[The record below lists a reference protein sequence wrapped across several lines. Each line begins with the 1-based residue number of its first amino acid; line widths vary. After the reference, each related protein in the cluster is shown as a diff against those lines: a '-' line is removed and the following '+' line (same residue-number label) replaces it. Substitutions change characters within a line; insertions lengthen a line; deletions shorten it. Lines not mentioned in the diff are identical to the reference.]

1 MCYKNFFFVLDLD
14 EPTIKQTPNNETYVE
29 GSSLTLTCNAG
40 GNPSPGYR
48 WFKYTKDKKR
58 VMVGET
64 NEITFRN
71 LSISD
76 SGTYRCN
83 VGNEA
88 TSKFVDKHLAVNCK
102 SFGYHQKQPSEVFC
116 KKGVLGNF
124 AKFTGKHMCQ
134 SLFFNEVA
142 GSRPATLLKGRPW
155 HRCFPVNFAKISKN
169 TFS

>member
-1 MCYKNFFFVLDLD
+1 MCYKNYFFVLDLD
-14 EPTIKQTPNNETYVE
+14 EPTIKQTPSNETYVE
-29 GSSLTLTCNAG
+29 GSGLTLTCNAG

-64 NEITFRN
+64 NEITFTN

-116 KKGVLGNF
+116 KKRSSWEFRKVHRK
-124 AKFTGKHMCQ
+124 AHVPE
-134 SLFFNEVA
+134 SLF
-142 GSRPATLLKGRPW
+142 
-155 HRCFPVNFAKISKN
+155 
-169 TFS
+169 